1 MLRAKFF
8 AFPLFALTAAA
19 MTVHASYA
27 RADEGE
33 ETVAEADAAA
43 GAMQDG
49 WNIVQNATSSPEHK
63 TLVQAIT
70 AAGLVDTL
78 SASGPFTVFAPT
90 DQAFAAVPQ
99 PMTAYLM
106 DPMNKDHLAQVLK
119 YHVVPGAITS
129 TDLYA
134 KIKAGGG
141 KTTLTTV
148 EGEALTF
155 TEVQGNIKVDGTQGS
170 SGYVTQADVAQSNG
184 VIHVLNG
191 VLMPTLKAAE
201 PAAAPAAPATGAA
214 PAAPAT
220 DAAPATAE
228 PAPADEA
235 APATDP
241 AN

>member
-1 MLRAKFF
+1 MLHAKFF
-8 AFPLFALTAAA
+8 AFPLLALTAAA
-19 MTVHASYA
+19 MAVPAAHA
-27 RADEGE
+27 ADDDGAS
-33 ETVAEADAAA
+33 TAAEADAAA
-43 GAMQDG
+43 SAMQDG

-70 AAGLVDTL
+70 AAGLADTL
-78 SASGPFTVFAPT
+78 SAAGPFTVFAPT
-90 DQAFAAVPQ
+90 DQAFSAVPP

-106 DPMNKDHLAQVLK
+106 DPLNKDNLAKVVN
-119 YHVVPGAITS
+119 YHVVPGRVTA

-141 KTTLTTV
+141 KATLTTV
-148 EGEALTF
+148 EGEPLTF

-191 VLMPTLKAAE
+191 VLMPTLATAE
-201 PAAAPAAPATGAA
+201 PAAAAAPAAPATE
-214 PAAPAT
+214 
-220 DAAPATAE
+220 PATAAE
-228 PAPADEA
+228 P

-241 AN
+241 AG

>member
-8 AFPLFALTAAA
+8 AIPFFALTAAA
-19 MTVHASYA
+19 MVVPAAHAW
-27 RADEGE
+27 ADEGE
-33 ETVAEADAAA
+33 ETAAEADAAA
-43 GAMQDG
+43 EAMQDS

-70 AAGLVDTL
+70 AAGLADTL
-78 SASGPFTVFAPT
+78 SAAGPFTVFAPT
-90 DQAFAAVPQ
+90 DQAFAAVPP

-106 DPMNKDHLAQVLK
+106 DPVNKDHLAQVLK
-119 YHVVPGAITS
+119 FHVVPGTITS

-148 EGEALTF
+148 EGEPLTF

-191 VLMPTLKAAE
+191 VLMPTLKPVE
-201 PAAAPAAPATGAA
+201 PATAPAAAA

-220 DAAPATAE
+220 DAAPAAE
-228 PAPADEA
+228 P

-241 AN
+241 AS